1 MQVEFCG
8 EYYEPNDD
16 QVFVVGREG
25 DLLID
30 DNPYLH
36 RRFLE
41 LAHQDGYWWIANVG
55 NQLPATIAERDGS
68 ALSWLTPGARMPLVF
83 ANTVL
88 RFTAGSTS
96 YEINISVEKPA
107 YETVA
112 YRDESTA
119 ETTIGRVQFL
129 GEQRIL
135 LIAMAEPMLRKSP
148 GQLSILPSR
157 AEVANRLGW
166 SMKKFDRKLDAV
178 CQKLHRAKVQGVYGT
193 SDKVA
198 ANRRARVVEF
208 AVSSGLVTRDD
219 LPELEEY
226 VDRVEA

>member
-1 MQVEFCG
+1 M
-8 EYYEPNDD
+8 
-16 QVFVVGREG
+16 
-25 DLLID
+25 
-30 DNPYLH
+30 
-36 RRFLE
+36 
-41 LAHQDGYWWIANVG
+41 
-55 NQLPATIAERDGS
+55 
-68 ALSWLTPGARMPLVF
+68 F

-96 YEINISVEKPA
+96 YEINVAVENPA

-119 ETTIGRVQFL
+119 ETTIGRVQFR
-129 GEQRIL
+129 GEQRL
-135 LIAMAEPMLRKSP
+135 LIIAMAEPMLRKSP

-157 AEVANRLGW
+157 AEVADRLGW

-193 SDKVA
+193 SDQVA
-198 ANRRARVVEF
+198 VNRRARVVEF

-219 LPELEEY
+219 LSELDEY
-226 VDRVEA
+226 MSKKEA

>member
-1 MQVEFCG
+1 MRVEFCG
-8 EYYEPNDD
+8 EYYEPDEEA
-16 QVFVVGREG
+16 VFVVGREG

-41 LAHQDGYWWIANVG
+41 IDHRDGYWWIG
-55 NQLPATIAERDGS
+55 NLGTQLPATIAERDGS
-68 ALSWLTPGARMPLVF
+68 ALSWLTPGSRMPIVF
-83 ANTVL
+83 ANTVV

-96 YEINISVEKPA
+96 YEINIFVDKPA

-119 ETTIGRVQFL
+119 ETTIGRVAFL

-135 LIAMAEPMLRKSP
+135 IVAMAEPMLRKSP

-193 SDKVA
+193 SDQVA

-208 AVSSGLVTRDD
+208 AVSSGLVRRED
-219 LPELEEY
+219 LPELLAYLEKEE
-226 VDRVEA
+226 